1 LKIRT
6 NVVLYIPRSWIQQTI
21 LQNDRIPTPIIRFSE
36 FLAIGYFGDK
46 KQRVIA
52 PIFDLH
58 YNAKRG
64 WEKVMASQQQE
75 EVPIFH
81 AIFVEHPTK
90 YEFIAHPTEMSSERI
105 NYVLYRSSSS
115 LSSMNK
121 FKSDY
126 SNGMMT
132 YIKFGWHDLTKPHKF
147 DVLPYYAAVDSIE
160 FKNADDI
167 KPGMLVDQIRKS

>member
-21 LQNDRIPTPIIRFSE
+21 LQNDRTPTPIIRFSE
-36 FLAIGYFGDK
+36 FLGIGYFGDK

-90 YEFIAHPTEMSSERI
+90 YEFIAHPTEMNSERI

-115 LSSMNK
+115 LSSLNK